1 MRLFSHRRRP
11 VHLGPW
17 PVERLARAEQAPALA
32 DVPRLDGPPATAPGD
47 LAVSHATGPYRA
59 LYRATRDGPVAPAR
73 APVPD
78 DPAARAANVKAAA
91 YYLDASLVG
100 VAALGPEA
108 WTGPPAPHTHAVV
121 IAVEYAREPAP
132 GGPGEAWIR
141 GTQPERAH
149 LRAAEVAVVIAGY
162 LRNLG
167 WSARAHLAG
176 ASEVDVE
183 RLLVQAGLARVEGG
197 RLVHPYL
204 GNRFRA
210 AVVTTDYALAPDL
223 PLAAASLAARW
234 RSHGPGW
241 LLGWGGATPG
251 WRRLAGGR
259 PLHRGPYP
267 MERIR
272 RAPEPTTLI
281 VPEEIRRVPKRGN
294 FFTRALHGDLGER
307 AQRERPRFALK
318 HPYTMAMAPLI
329 RGMVPRQDGPVAAR
343 RAPGLED
350 ARANADAIKAL
361 GYYLGADMVGVCEAV
376 PYAWYSHHDDSR
388 PLAPYHRW
396 AVVMLIDQGYETMEG
411 ASGDDW
417 ISGAQSMRA
426 YLRGALLA
434 GVMAEHLRRLGVPA
448 RPQTNA
454 DSDVLQIPL
463 VLLAGLGEMS
473 RIGELVLNPFVGPRF
488 KSVVLTTDLP
498 LVADPPVDFGLQDF
512 CRGCRKCARECPCL
526 AIPFGDKVMFNGY
539 ETWKPDVAKCAGYR
553 VTNPKGSAC
562 GRCMKTCPWNAE
574 GLLVHRAWL
583 WVAMHVPPARRLLAR
598 LDDWIGHGR
607 RNPVKRWWFDL
618 EWVDGVAVAPRA
630 GTNER
635 DLQVDRVLKPEE
647 LRLAVFPPD
656 LLPPPGATGAV
667 PVDRRAGLVRAATLE
682 TPAAARARLNR
693 AARGPAARPAR

>member
-17 PVERLARAEQAPALA
+17 PVERLARAAHAPTLEN
-32 DVPRLDGPPATAPGD
+32 VPRLDGVLSAPSPG
-47 LAVSHATGPYRA
+47 SITSATGPYWDVF
-59 LYRATRDGPVAPAR
+59 RATRDGPVAPAR
-73 APVPD
+73 APVPEA
-78 DPAARAANVKAAA
+78 PLARAENMKAAA

-100 VAALGPEA
+100 IATLTPDA
-108 WTGPPAPHTHAVV
+108 WTGVPASHPYAIV
-121 IAVEYAREPAP
+121 IAVEYAKDPAP
-132 GGPGEAWIR
+132 GGLADAWLR

-162 LRNLG
+162 VRNLG
-167 WSARAHLAG
+167 WSARAHVAG

-183 RLLVQAGLARVEGG
+183 RLLVLAGLARVDGG
-197 RLVHPYL
+197 RLTHPYL
-204 GNRFRA
+204 GDRFRA
-210 AVVTTDYALAPDL
+210 AAVTTDYALAADR
-223 PLAAASLAARW
+223 PLASPSPAARW
-234 RSHGPGW
+234 RSHGVGW
-241 LLGWGGATPG
+241 WLGVGGAKPG
-251 WRRLAGGR
+251 WRRLTDGR
-259 PLHRGPYP
+259 PLHRGAYP

-272 RAPEPTTLI
+272 HVPEPTTLI
-281 VPEEIRRVPKRGN
+281 VPAEIRRVPKRGN

-307 AQRERPRFALK
+307 AKRERPRFALK

-329 RGMVPRQDGPVAAR
+329 RGMVPKQDGPVATR

-350 ARANADAIKAL
+350 PRANADAIKAL
-361 GYYLGADMVGVCEAV
+361 GYYLGADMVGICDAV
-376 PYAWYSHHDDSR
+376 PYAWYSHHEDGR
-388 PLAPYHRW
+388 PLEPYHRW

-426 YLRGALLA
+426 YMRGALVA
-434 GVMAEHLRRLGVPA
+434 GVMAEHLRRLGVAA

-498 LVADPPVDFGLQDF
+498 LVPDTPVDFGLQDF
-512 CRGCRKCARECPCL
+512 CAGCRKCARECPCL
-526 AIPFGDKVMFNGY
+526 AIPFGDKIMFNGY

-562 GRCMKTCPWNAE
+562 GRCMKTCPWNSE

-583 WVAMHVPPARRLLAR
+583 WLAVHVPAARRLLAR
-598 LDDWIGHGR
+598 LDDVIGHGR

-618 EWVDGVAVAPRA
+618 EWVEGIAVVPPA

-635 DLQVDRVLKPEE
+635 DLAVDRVLKPEE

-656 LLPPPGATGAV
+656 LLPSPDAVGAV
-667 PVDRRAGLVRAATLE
+667 PVDRRAGL
-682 TPAAARARLNR
+682 ARARALESP
-693 AARGPAARPAR
+693 AEARERRRPR